1 MHRSWRVWLALL
13 VVSVPSLV
21 LQSKVQGQEAAWPE
35 EWRADSAFS
44 GVWSRADGPV
54 AMRAAAR
61 SWLWGPVP
69 FAVANEQYAESLT
82 GRRLVEY
89 VDKGRMEINDPALD
103 RDSQW
108 FVTSGL
114 LVYEMVSGQVQVGNS
129 LSEQREPATVPVAG
143 DAASPGAPTYA
154 TFGQHLTPATRHD
167 GGLAQ
172 QHMSG
177 DGTVAPLATIIS
189 PEQAKL
195 YTYKH
200 YDDTSKHNIPAVFYD
215 WARQSGT
222 VLEDGR
228 LVQAPLLDPVY
239 VLGRPITEA
248 YWIDVLVSG
257 EPVSVL
263 VQLYERRALTY
274 NPSNPLEWR
283 VEMANV
289 GRAYYDWRYKDKPVE
304 PAIATTITPDGLTVK
319 GWNWPQGR
327 VVSVQAD
334 LAGNP
339 TALSGPQEVT
349 SGQAGRFSTTLPMSE
364 QLQGALLAGANVS
377 ARATAQEAGSA
388 LPVAGKASAGS
399 VQLEGTITGIGAG
412 QSSLQ
417 ELSLRARDG
426 KEWALV
432 VHPGTQVLYSEG
444 SVAHADLIR
453 PGMSAS
459 VEGTMSGGRVAVTM
473 LRLLSA
479 SRTGAQFGYVWQAGG
494 KDIRVSGA
502 GWPAERSVALTL
514 TRLNTGGPPALAT
527 IRADSRGNLAAV
539 VQVPAA
545 NALPAGP
552 LWLFATSA
560 DKDTLLAQVA
570 VPFEPQGSRTAPPQL
585 YALSAAGEQSGG
597 LGSYCWQAVCADR
610 IGIPLP
616 QGAMQVT
623 PGEILGLRSQ
633 YGPDLNAGLTPTS
646 FSAQLYAYPD
656 NPASEG
662 VLQDGVFYF
671 GPKTQPI
678 HATGEVPGRP
688 FSIELPPA
696 LPKGKYALIVA
707 VIWPEPSGGRGDA
720 VYGFTLQVP

>member
-1 MHRSWRVWLALL
+1 MYRRWRVWLALL
-13 VVSVPSLV
+13 MVCVPCLA
-21 LQSKVQGQEAAWPE
+21 LQSKIHAQEAAWPE
-35 EWRADSAFS
+35 EWQAGSAFM

-54 AMRAAAR
+54 AMRAVAR

-89 VDKGRMEINDPALD
+89 LDKGRMEINDPALD
-103 RDSQW
+103 RESQW

-114 LVYEMVSGQVQVGNS
+114 LVYEMVSGQVQVSNS
-129 LSEQREPATVPVAG
+129 LFEQRGPATLPVAG
-143 DAASPGAPTYA
+143 DAASSGAPTYA
-154 TFGQHLTPATRHD
+154 TFGQHLTPATRQD

-177 DGTVAPLATIIS
+177 EGLVAPLATIIS

-195 YTYKH
+195 YMYKY

-228 LVQAPLLDPVY
+228 LAQAPLLDPLY

-248 YWIDVLVSG
+248 YWIDVLVNG
-257 EPVSVL
+257 APVSVL

-274 NPSNPLEWR
+274 NPSNPPEWR

-289 GRAYYDWRYKDKPVE
+289 GRAYYDWRYKDRPVE
-304 PAIATTITPDGLTVK
+304 PAIATTVTPDGLAVK
-319 GWNWPQGR
+319 GWNWPQGS

-334 LAGNP
+334 LASNP
-339 TALSGPQEVT
+339 TALSGPQEVV
-349 SGQAGRFSTTLPMSE
+349 SDNAGRFSVTLPMSE
-364 QLQGALLAGANVS
+364 QLQSALLAGANVS
-377 ARATAQEAGSA
+377 ARATSQEASAA
-388 LPVAGKASAGS
+388 LPVAGKASIGS
-399 VQLEGTITGIGAG
+399 VQLEGTIIETGTG
-412 QSSLQ
+412 QPTQ
-417 ELSLRARDG
+417 ELRLRARDD
-426 KEWALV
+426 KEWALAV
-432 VHPGTQVLYSEG
+432 RPGTEVLYSEG
-444 SVAHADLIR
+444 SNAPAGVIR

-459 VEGTMSGGRVAVTM
+459 VEGALSGGKVSVIM
-473 LRLLSA
+473 LKLLSV
-479 SRTGAQFGYVWQAGG
+479 SRTGAQMGYTWQDGG
-494 KDIRVSGA
+494 KGIRVTGT
-502 GWPAERSVALTL
+502 GWPAERPVALTL

-527 IRADSRGNLAAV
+527 IRADSRGNLTAV
-539 VQVPAA
+539 VRVPEGS
-545 NALPAGP
+545 ALPAGP

-570 VPFEPQGSRTAPPQL
+570 VPFDPQGSRSAPPQL
-585 YALSAAGEQSGG
+585 FALSAAGEQSGG
-597 LGSYCWQAVCADR
+597 LGSYCWQGICADR

-623 PGEILGLRSQ
+623 PGEVLGLRSQ

-656 NPASEG
+656 NPATEG
-662 VLQDGVFYF
+662 VVQDGVFYF
-671 GPKTQPI
+671 RPKTQPI

-688 FSIELPPA
+688 FSVPLPGA
-696 LPKGKYALIVA
+696 LPRGKYALLVS
-707 VIWPEPSGGRGDA
+707 VIWPDPSGGRGDA

>member
-1 MHRSWRVWLALL
+1 MWLAIL
-13 VVSVPSLV
+13 VVCA
-21 LQSKVQGQEAAWPE
+21 QGLASQGTVRSQEAAWPG
-35 EWRADSAFS
+35 EWQADSAFS
-44 GVWSRADGPV
+44 GVWARADGPV
-54 AMRAAAR
+54 AMRAVAR

-69 FAVANEQYAESLT
+69 FAVANEHYAESLT

-103 RDSQW
+103 REGQW

-114 LVYEMVSGQVQVGNS
+114 LVNELVSGQVQVGNS
-129 LSEQREPATVPVAG
+129 QFEQREPGTVPVAG

-154 TFGQHLTPATRHD
+154 TFGQHLTPAARHD

-177 DGTVAPLATIIS
+177 DGTVTPLAAIIS

-195 YTYKH
+195 YTYKY
-200 YDDTSKHNIPAVFYD
+200 YDDTSKHNVPAVFYD
-215 WARQSGT
+215 WARQSGM

-228 LVQAPLLDPVY
+228 LFQAPLLDPLY

-248 YWIDVLVSG
+248 YWIDVLVNG
-257 EPVSVL
+257 APVSVL

-274 NPSNPLEWR
+274 NPANPPEWR

-289 GRAYYDWRYKDKPVE
+289 GRAYYDWRYKDRPVE
-304 PAIATTITPDGLTVK
+304 PAIATTVNPDGLVVK
-319 GWNWPQGR
+319 GWNWPQGS

-339 TALSGPQEVT
+339 TALSGPQEVV
-349 SGQAGRFSTTLPMSE
+349 SDQAGRFSVTLPLSE
-364 QLQGALLAGANVS
+364 QLQSALLAGANVS
-377 ARATAQEAGSA
+377 ARATAQQVSAA
-388 LPVAGKASAGS
+388 LPVAGKASLGS
-399 VQLEGTITGIGAG
+399 VQLEGTIIETGMG
-412 QSSLQ
+412 QGTQ
-417 ELSLRARDG
+417 ELRLRARDG
-426 KEWALV
+426 KEWVLAV
-432 VHPGTQVLYSEG
+432 RADAEVLYSEG
-444 SVAHADLIR
+444 SAAPADAIR
-453 PGMSAS
+453 SGMAIS
-459 VEGTMSGGRVAVTM
+459 VEGTLSGGKVSVTI
-473 LRLLSA
+473 LKLVSV
-479 SRTGAQFGYVWQAGG
+479 SRTGAQIGYTWQDGG
-494 KDIRVSGA
+494 KGISVSGT
-502 GWPAERSVALTL
+502 GWPAERAVALTL
-514 TRLNTGGPPALAT
+514 MRLNTGGPPALAT
-527 IRADSRGNLAAV
+527 VRADSRGNLAAV
-539 VQVPAA
+539 VKVPEGS
-545 NALPAGP
+545 ALPAGP

-585 YALSAAGEQSGG
+585 FALSEAGEQRGG
-597 LGSYCWQAVCADR
+597 LGSYCWQGVCADR

-623 PGEILGLRSQ
+623 PGEVLGLRSQ

-662 VLQDGVFYF
+662 VVQEGVFYF
-671 GPKTQPI
+671 RPKTQPI

-688 FSIELPPA
+688 FSVSLPGA
-696 LPKGKYALIVA
+696 LPRGKYALLVS

>member
-1 MHRSWRVWLALL
+1 MMRRRWRVWLVL
-13 VVSVPSLV
+13 VAISVQSLV
-21 LQSKVQGQEAAWPE
+21 LQSTVHSQEAAWPE
-35 EWRADSAFS
+35 EWQADSAFS

-54 AMRAAAR
+54 AMRAVAR

-89 VDKGRMEINDPALD
+89 LDKGRMEINDPELD

-114 LVYEMVSGQVQVGNS
+114 LVYEMVSGQVQVGNT
-129 LSEQREPATVPVAG
+129 LFEQSEPAAVPVAG

-154 TFGQHLTPATRHD
+154 TFGQHLTPATQLD

-177 DGTVAPLATIIS
+177 DGTVTPLATIIS

-200 YDDTSKHNIPAVFYD
+200 YDDISKHNVPAVFYD

-222 VLEDGR
+222 VFEDGR
-228 LVQAPLLDPVY
+228 LVQAPLFDPLY

-248 YWIDVLVSG
+248 YWIDVLVAG
-257 EPVSVL
+257 APATVL

-274 NPSNPLEWR
+274 NPSNPPEWR
-283 VEMANV
+283 IEMANV

-304 PAIATTITPDGLTVK
+304 PAIATTITPNGLTIK
-319 GWNWPQGR
+319 GWNWPQGS

-339 TALSGPQEVT
+339 RTLSGPQEAT
-349 SGQAGRFSTTLPMSE
+349 SDQSGRFSATLSMSE
-364 QLQGALLAGANVS
+364 QLQSALLAEANVS
-377 ARATAQEAGSA
+377 ARATSQEASTA
-388 LPVAGKASAGS
+388 LPVAGKAAVGKM
-399 VQLEGTITGIGAG
+399 QLEGTIIETGTG
-412 QSSLQ
+412 QPTQ
-417 ELSLRARDG
+417 ELRLMERNG
-426 KEWALV
+426 KEWTLL
-432 VHPGTQVLYSEG
+432 VHPVTEVLYSEG
-444 SVAHADLIR
+444 SAAPADVIR

-459 VEGTMSGGRVAVTM
+459 VEGTMSGGKVAVTM
-473 LRLLSA
+473 LKLLSV
-479 SRTGAQFGYVWQAGG
+479 SRTGAQIGYTWQDGG
-494 KDIRVSGA
+494 LGIRVSGT
-502 GWPAERSVALTL
+502 GWPAELPVALTL
-514 TRLNTGGPPALAT
+514 TRLNTGGPPTLTT

-539 VQVPAA
+539 VQLPADS
-545 NALPAGP
+545 ALPAGP

-570 VPFEPQGSRTAPPQL
+570 VPFEPQDSRSAPPQL
-585 YALSAAGEQSGG
+585 FALSAAGEQSGG
-597 LGSYCWQAVCADR
+597 LGSYCWQGVCADR

-616 QGAMQVT
+616 QGVMQVT
-623 PGEILGLRSQ
+623 PGEVLGLRSQ

-646 FSAQLYAYPD
+646 FSAQLYPYPD
-656 NPASEG
+656 NSASEG
-662 VLQDGVFYF
+662 VVQDGVFYF
-671 GPKTQPI
+671 SPKTQPI

-688 FSIELPPA
+688 FSVPLPGA
-696 LPKGKYALIVA
+696 LPRGKYALLVS
-707 VIWPEPSGGRGDA
+707 VIWPDLSGGRGDA